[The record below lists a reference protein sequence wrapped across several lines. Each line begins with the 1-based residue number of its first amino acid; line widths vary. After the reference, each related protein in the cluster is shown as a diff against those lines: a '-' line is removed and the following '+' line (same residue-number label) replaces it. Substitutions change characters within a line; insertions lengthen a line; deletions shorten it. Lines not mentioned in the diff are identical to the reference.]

1 MIFDADFSM
10 RERPDFSAGF
20 SHQAVVLWSAFFDA
34 GFSSSWAKRGEI
46 ARDGEQHF
54 IYHGGDRFWFLI
66 QSAYCVGELAQRI
79 KATFE
84 GNALQIHV
92 VRECRLLHHAS
103 D

>member
-1 MIFDADFSM
+1 MIFDAHFSV
-10 RERPDFSAGF
+10 RERSYFFAGF
-20 SHQAVVLWSAFFDA
+20 SHQAVVLWSAFFDT

-66 QSAYCVGELAQRI
+66 QSAYCVSELAQGI

-84 GNALQIHV
+84 GNALQIYV

>member
-1 MIFDADFSM
+1 MIFDAHFSV

-20 SHQAVVLWSAFFDA
+20 SHQAVVFWSAFFDA

-46 ARDGEQHF
+46 ASDGEQHF

-66 QSAYCVGELAQRI
+66 QSAYCVSELAQRI
-79 KATFE
+79 KTTFE
-84 GNALQIHV
+84 GNALEAHIV
-92 VRECRLLHHAS
+92 GECGLLHHAS